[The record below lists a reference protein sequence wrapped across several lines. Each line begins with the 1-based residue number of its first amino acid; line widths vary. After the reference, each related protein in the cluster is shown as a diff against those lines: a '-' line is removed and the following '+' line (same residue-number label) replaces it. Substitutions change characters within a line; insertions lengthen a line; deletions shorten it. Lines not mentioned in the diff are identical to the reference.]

1 MRYELP
7 KALEVNGTVYDIRSD
22 FRPILDTMVALNDPE
37 LDDSEKATVTLRIVY
52 PNWKDIPSED
62 YREAVEKAYWFINGG
77 HEETPKKSPKLMD
90 WEQDFDY
97 YIAPINRI
105 AGQDIRGVP
114 YVHWW
119 TFLSYYHEIGECVFS
134 QIINIRSKLKKN
146 KKLEKW
152 EQEWYRD
159 NKDIVDIKMR
169 YTSDEEDLVAKW
181 TKGL

>member
-1 MRYELP
+1 MQYDLP
-7 KALEVNGTVYDIRSD
+7 KTVEINGVKHDIRSD
-22 FRPILDTMVALNDPE
+22 FRPILDIMVALGDPE
-37 LDDSEKATVTLRIVY
+37 LDDAEKATVALRIFY
-52 PNWKDIPSED
+52 PDWKIIPIGD
-62 YREAVEKAYWFINGG
+62 YREAIEKCYWFINGG
-77 HEETPKKSPKLMD
+77 RENTPKRSPKLMD

-119 TFLSYYHEIGECVFS
+119 TFLSYYYEIGECAFS
-134 QIINIRSKLKKN
+134 QIVSIRNKRRKG

-159 NKDIVDIKMR
+159 NKEIVDIKQKF
-169 YTSDEEDLVAKW
+169 TEAEEDLVAKW